1 MTDEGTR
8 GIVEQA
14 PEALPPLAPLPAN
27 RVRII
32 PLGGLGEIGMNM
44 TLVETQDDCLVIDAG
59 LMFPEEEMLGIDLV
73 IPDVSYLLAQRER
86 VRGIILTHGHEDH
99 TGALPFLL
107 RDLPVPVFGT
117 ALTLGLASERL
128 REAGRLPGADLRRV
142 RAGET
147 LPLGGLQVEFIRV
160 AHSVPDGVAL
170 ALRTPAGLVV
180 HTGDFKFDPTPVD
193 GQATDYGKFAAL
205 GDEGVRLLLSDSTNA
220 VRDGLTPSERV
231 VGTALARV
239 FAEARRRV
247 IVACFASN
255 IHRVQQILDVA
266 ARLGRRVAFNGK
278 SMLANV
284 RVATEL
290 GFLQIPPGVVVD
302 LHELRQM
309 PPQHGVIVTTGSQG
323 EPLSALARM
332 AVGEHKQ
339 IEIQPGDLVVFSAR
353 VIPGNEKSIAH
364 TINQLFRRGAEV
376 ITEEVAPVHV
386 SGHASREEL
395 KLMLHLTRPRCFA
408 PIHGE
413 YRHLHYHARLAEE
426 MGLPPERIFTLE
438 NGDALD
444 VTPTLAKVVGRV
456 TAGRVFV
463 DGKGVGD
470 VGEAVLRDR
479 HHLAQDGMILVVI
492 AFDKRSGAILA
503 GPEIVSRG
511 LTFVEETTG
520 LFEEARRLVL
530 TVLEGCSPEEKGE
543 WPLIKQRIRSVLKR
557 FIRKSVDRRPM
568 ILPVIMEV

>member
-1 MTDEGTR
+1 MTADGART
-8 GIVEQA
+8 IVEPASEA
-14 PEALPPLAPLPAN
+14 PPALAPPPADGV
-27 RVRII
+27 RVI

-44 TLVETQDDCLVIDAG
+44 TLVETQEDLLVVDAG

-73 IPDVSYLLAQRER
+73 IPDTSALLARRER
-86 VRGIILTHGHEDH
+86 VRGIVLTHGHEDH

-107 RDLPVPVFGT
+107 RALPAPVFGT
-117 ALTLGLASERL
+117 TLTLGLASERL
-128 REAGRLPGADLRRV
+128 REAGLLPGADLRRV
-142 RAGET
+142 RAGEV
-147 LPLGGLQVEFIRV
+147 LSLGQLQVEFIRV
-160 AHSVPDGVAL
+160 AHSIPDGVGL
-170 ALRTPAGLVV
+170 ALHTPAGLVV

-193 GQATDYGKFAAL
+193 GQATDYGRFAAL
-205 GDEGVRLLLSDSTNA
+205 GDAGVQLLLSDSTNA
-220 VRDGLTPSERV
+220 VREGLTPSERV
-231 VGTALARV
+231 AGTALARV
-239 FAEARRRV
+239 LAEARRRV

-255 IHRVQQILDVA
+255 LHRLQQILDAA

-284 RVATEL
+284 RVASEL
-290 GFLQIPPGVVVD
+290 GALQLPPGVVVE
-302 LHELRQM
+302 LPELRRL
-309 PPQHGVIVTTGSQG
+309 PPERGVIVTTGSQG

-339 IEIQPGDLVVFSAR
+339 IEIQPGDVVVFSAR

-364 TINQLFRRGAEV
+364 TINQLLRRGAEV

-395 KLMLHLTRPRCFA
+395 KLMLHLTRPRFLA

-413 YRHLHYHARLAEE
+413 YRHLHQHARLAAG
-426 MGLPPERIFTLE
+426 MGWPAERIVVLE

-444 VTPTLAKVVGRV
+444 VTPGLAKVVGRV

-479 HHLAQDGMILVVI
+479 HHLAQDGLVLVVV
-492 AFDKRSGAILA
+492 AFDRRTGGVLA
-503 GPEIVSRG
+503 GPEIASRG
-511 LTFVEETTG
+511 FTLPEEASG

-530 TVLEGCSPEEKGE
+530 TVLEGCSAEEKGE

-557 FIRKSVDRRPM
+557 FIRKAVDRRPM